1 MMSEARCCSV
11 RFENRRGS
19 ELRAQG
25 GNPNYGKG
33 SESGSFGGTGI
44 STTDLENYKIYTDSH
59 LSRSVCRSL
68 SQQALQRRAI
78 LYTKA

>member
-1 MMSEARCCSV
+1 MGRGVKADPSE
-11 RFENRRGS
+11 EH
-19 ELRAQG
+19 
-25 GNPNYGKG
+25 
-33 SESGSFGGTGI
+33 GI

-59 LSRSVCRSL
+59 LSRNVRRSL